1 MSVLARSFP
10 IWGRNVLSFSLLNVI
25 AYAPLL
31 VYGVFAF
38 PTRRGALPLADHAD
52 FMSYSAVLALGACL
66 VSYIAP
72 LAVIHG
78 VLEQLR
84 GRPASFAGCLRVY
97 LTRLLPSLGVGLVVG
112 FLAFLFFFVGA
123 AFVGLVGQA
132 LDAPVVAL
140 LALLPPAFVG
150 CMYWVAVP
158 VAAAERHGILDTLR
172 RSAELTR
179 GSRSA
184 IFVVVL
190 LAVVFQ
196 VSPFIVA
203 RAAAPHGV
211 GAVGGWGVILLTVSL
226 GSYGAVAAGVAY
238 HDLRISKDGVGVD
251 DLVRVFA

>member
-1 MSVLARSFP
+1 VLARSFP
-10 IWGRNVLSFSLLNVI
+10 IWGRNVLPFSLLNVI
-25 AYAPLL
+25 VYAPLL

-38 PTRRGALPLADHAD
+38 PMRRDPLTPADAAD
-52 FMSYSAVLALGACL
+52 FMAYSAVLTLGACL

-84 GRPASFAGCLRVY
+84 GRPASFVGCLRVY
-97 LTRLLPSLGVGLVVG
+97 LTRLLPTLGVGLVVG
-112 FLAFLFFFVGA
+112 LLAFLFFLVGA
-123 AFVGLVGQA
+123 IFVGLVGQA
-132 LDAPVVAL
+132 FGAPIVAL
-140 LALLPPAFVG
+140 LALLPPTLVG

-158 VAAAERHGILDTLR
+158 VAAAERRGILGTLR

-179 GSRSA
+179 GSRAA

-190 LAVVFQ
+190 LSLVFQ

-203 RAAAPHGV
+203 RVAAPHGV
-211 GAVGGWGVILLTVSL
+211 GAVGGWGVVLLTVSF

-251 DLVRVFA
+251 ELVRVFA